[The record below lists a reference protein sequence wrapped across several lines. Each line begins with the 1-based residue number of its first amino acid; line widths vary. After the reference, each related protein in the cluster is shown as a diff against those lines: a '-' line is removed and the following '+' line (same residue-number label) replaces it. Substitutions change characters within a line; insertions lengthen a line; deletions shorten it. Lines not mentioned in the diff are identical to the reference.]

1 MSTSADWAF
10 FLDDPGEGAPVPAVP
25 HRLRAAALLRTAR
38 ALWLY
43 RRRGWRGAHPYVCR
57 VRPVRGSA
65 ALSGLPPATAVRLAR
80 REILAAQLVLRAM
93 VPNGLCLPRSL
104 ALTVYLCALGLPA
117 RMTVARGRALS
128 TPANAFHSWTELHG
142 AVLTDNPD
150 VQLGYTV
157 LQRVP

>member
-1 MSTSADWAF
+1 MSTSTDWAF

-150 VQLGYTV
+150 VRLGYTV